1 MNDRRINLFR
11 QRCFRVPV
19 LLILALLAGLLS
31 GCSRYNGEKYSI
43 TRRGNVTLYDGSSR
57 STRIIRNNVWSSA
70 KFLSDILPPQSN
82 RIEVYIT
89 DGPVPELLG
98 DRDFLEHI
106 FKRIEGNKNYDEK
119 EQEKA
124 RLLATTDLR
133 DLLKNPDVMQGRS
146 MHLLPAANIV
156 ILRHDEN
163 YNAKLFLYACVSLM
177 LYDNNP
183 GYYLNPALTRD
194 ELTDLMIFKF
204 MLSGFPSLYS
214 RYFSKYPGRKPS
226 ASLYKM
232 LAEIDI
238 EYLEDIYNLDEAKFA
253 AYPDEILVSNAEAPV
268 YYAYFFKYLFS
279 RSDEKRSVELVNAL
293 FMPSEDPSEEFRG
306 IYREWKKQIA
316 RD

>member
-1 MNDRRINLFR
+1 M
-11 QRCFRVPV
+11 
-19 LLILALLAGLLS
+19 
-31 GCSRYNGEKYSI
+31 
-43 TRRGNVTLYDGSSR
+43 
-57 STRIIRNNVWSSA
+57 
-70 KFLSDILPPQSN
+70 
-82 RIEVYIT
+82 
-89 DGPVPELLG
+89 
-98 DRDFLEHI
+98 
-106 FKRIEGNKNYDEK
+106 
-119 EQEKA
+119 
-124 RLLATTDLR
+124 
-133 DLLKNPDVMQGRS
+133 
-146 MHLLPAANIV
+146 LPAANIV

-163 YNAKLFLYACVSLM
+163 YNARLFLYACVSLM

-238 EYLEDIYNLDEAKFA
+238 EYLEDISTIWTRRSLPP
-253 AYPDEILVSNAEAPV
+253 YPDEILASNAEGPV

-306 IYREWKKQIA
+306 IYREWKKKIA